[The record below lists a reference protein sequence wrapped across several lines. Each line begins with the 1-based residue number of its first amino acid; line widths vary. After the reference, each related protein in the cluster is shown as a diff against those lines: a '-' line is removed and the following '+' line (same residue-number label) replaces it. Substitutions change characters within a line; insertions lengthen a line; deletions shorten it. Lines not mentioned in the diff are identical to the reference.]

1 MAKNFREL
9 LERMSP
15 ESRARAEAKAQAML
29 AEMALDEL
37 REARKLT
44 QVQLADLL
52 QVGQPAIAKLEKR
65 TDMYLSTLRDAI
77 KAMGGDLE
85 IRAVFP
91 DRIIRIN
98 QLKDLK
104 PAEVARSR
112 PRRSAT
118 PASPVHAQVR
128 AK

>member
-1 MAKNFREL
+1 MARNFREL

-65 TDMYLSTLRDAI
+65 ADMYLSTLRGVI

-91 DRIIRIN
+91 DRVIRIN

-112 PRRSAT
+112 SRRT
-118 PASPVHAQVR
+118 VR
-128 AK
+128 ARTTGN